1 MTAKQELPFHQ
12 PRRPRNAVATREA
25 ILHSALAAFS
35 RHGYDGIG
43 VREIAEAAGV
53 TGVLVNRY
61 FGSKEELFAAAVEL
75 AFADNSWFEGEPTTL
90 AKRLTAAVMTK
101 SDAHVEP
108 NEALL
113 LLLRSAPN
121 PRAAEIL
128 RESIARQFERPL
140 RASLRGPKASERAAM
155 ILALI
160 AGILLMRQVIGSKA
174 LADAT
179 SSMLSKLLAT
189 LVVGD
194 SRDSERRN

>member
-174 LADAT
+174 LTDAT
-179 SSMLSKLLAT
+179 PGMLSKLLAT

-194 SRDSERRN
+194 NRDSERRN

>member
-1 MTAKQELPFHQ
+1 
-12 PRRPRNAVATREA
+12 
-25 ILHSALAAFS
+25 
-35 RHGYDGIG
+35 
-43 VREIAEAAGV
+43 V

-101 SDAHVEP
+101 SDAHAEP

-128 RESIARQFERPL
+128 RESIARQFEPPL
-140 RASLRGPKASERAAM
+140 RAALHGPRASERAASVSRVENRR
-155 ILALI
+155 AFNKR
-160 AGILLMRQVIGSKA
+160 GCGHDRGF
-174 LADAT
+174 DAT
-179 SSMLSKLLAT
+179 P
-189 LVVGD
+189 
-194 SRDSERRN
+194 